1 LLPVF
6 SRGSIINAAA
16 EKEDNMALMNLGT
29 DTDFGFLNGLKRK
42 ILSTF
47 RKYKVKQY
55 LSFVLGG
62 NTCDDLQQIEN
73 VLTEKSVFHVM
84 VMMHLA
90 LLCNELAAI
99 DL

>member
-1 LLPVF
+1 
-6 SRGSIINAAA
+6 
-16 EKEDNMALMNLGT
+16 
-29 DTDFGFLNGLKRK
+29 
-42 ILSTF
+42 
-47 RKYKVKQY
+47 VKQY

-90 LLCNELAAI
+90 LLCYELAAI